1 MEATQDEEQ
10 SASGAINRT
19 QIVQLTAQCGSK
31 WFIMA
36 LHEDSG
42 LEWHD
47 RSTVKYKK
55 VIHPLFYMTRIQQ
68 SLQCLQSLNAL
79 RVLTCHLSDFIA
91 HHRLCGCVLPVIISL
106 FTLTLVHIFSAFYQ
120 LCWRILLVVNN
131 MFALTLVY
139 VFLLDFIRGM
149 LAF

>member
-42 LEWHD
+42 LERHD

-55 VIHPLFYMTRIQQ
+55 VIHPLFYMARIQQ

-79 RVLTCHLSDFIA
+79 RVLTRGVQEMGI
-91 HHRLCGCVLPVIISL
+91 PVGP
-106 FTLTLVHIFSAFYQ
+106 
-120 LCWRILLVVNN
+120 
-131 MFALTLVY
+131 
-139 VFLLDFIRGM
+139 RGPM
-149 LAF
+149 GFPWEWE